1 VAVEARGAFIDAARA
16 GADAT
21 GHVGRAVRALARLPA
36 EAALGFVV
44 RLTEEVVNR
53 LDLDA
58 LVGRLDVQALLD
70 RVDVQGVI
78 DRVDVQGVVDRVDVN
93 RLLERVDVDGLVAR
107 TEIGELIARST
118 TDVAGRAVDSIR
130 SQGVGLDRVL
140 DRVAGRLRPGG
151 RARPAGP
158 PRLVPPDPA

>member
-1 VAVEARGAFIDAARA
+1 MAVEARGAFIDAARA

-21 GHVGRAVRALARLPA
+21 GHVARAIRALARLPA
-36 EAALGFVV
+36 EAALGTVA
-44 RLTEEVVNR
+44 RLTQAVVNR

-58 LVGRLDVQALLD
+58 LVGRLDVQALID

-78 DRVDVQGVVDRVDVN
+78 DRVDVNGLV
-93 RLLERVDVDGLVAR
+93 ERVDVDGLVAR

-118 TDVAGRAVDSIR
+118 TDVAGRAVDSVR
-130 SQGVGLDRVL
+130 SQGVGLDRVF
-140 DRVAGRLRPGG
+140 DRLAGRLRPGG

-158 PRLVPPDPA
+158 PRLVPPDTA